1 MMPYTNNRIV
11 NTTSLETQLLNN
23 RINDNSVNKPSQK
36 FSNILK
42 SAIEHVNK
50 VEQEADLKT
59 EKLVTNKIEDLH
71 DVMISAQKASITIET
86 AVQIQ
91 QKVIDAYNEMM
102 RMQV

>member
-1 MMPYTNNRIV
+1 MPYSNKNLV
-11 NTTSLETQLLNN
+11 NFTELQPLTPT
-23 RINDNSVNKPSQK
+23 RGHHNKVTKSPEQK

-50 VEQEADLKT
+50 VEQQSDITT
-59 EKLVTNKIEDLH
+59 EKMATNNIQDLH
-71 DVMISAQKASITIET
+71 EVMISAQKASITIEA
-86 AVQIQ
+86 AVQVQ